1 MAKECK
7 VSFEKLIEEIL
18 KDDPS
23 AASRLDE
30 LKYMHIEKENKAKE
44 NKGFIP
50 GQKKEAKPLRGEKIK
65 WSIFIISLIETE
77 QMLFCF

>member
-50 GQKKEAKPLRGEKIK
+50 GQKKRSQAFKRRKN
-65 WSIFIISLIETE
+65 
-77 QMLFCF
+77 